1 LAQTKRIMISVPNKL
16 LQEVDQVVQEGN
28 GNRSQFI
35 REAVQMY
42 ILHRKRATIREQL
55 KYGYQNMA
63 DINLLLAEED
73 SDDDQLLDHYERLLA
88 EAE

>member
-16 LQEVDQVVQEGN
+16 LEEVDQVVQESN

-35 REAVQMY
+35 REAVHWY
-42 ILHRKRATIREQL
+42 ILHKKRAVLREQL
-55 KYGYQNMA
+55 KNGYQNMA
-63 DINLLLAEED
+63 AINLLLAEEG
-73 SDDDQLLDHYERLLA
+73 SDELMLDQYERQLA

>member
-1 LAQTKRIMISVPNKL
+1 VAQNKRIVVSVPNKL
-16 LQEVDQVVQEGN
+16 LQEVDRVVQEGN

-42 ILHRKRATIREQL
+42 ILHRKRSVLREQL
-55 KYGYQNMA
+55 KKGYQAMA
-63 DINLLLAEED
+63 GLNLLLAEEG
-73 SDDDQLLDHYERLLA
+73 SDEQLLDYYERQLA

>member
-1 LAQTKRIMISVPNKL
+1 LAQNKRIVVSVPNKL

-42 ILHRKRATIREQL
+42 ILHRKRTVLREQL
-55 KYGYQNMA
+55 KKGYQTMA
-63 DINLLLAEED
+63 SLNLRLAEEGAD
-73 SDDDQLLDHYERLLA
+73 EMLLDHYERQLA

>member
-1 LAQTKRIMISVPNKL
+1 MAQNRRIVVSVPNKL
-16 LQEVDQVVQEGN
+16 LKEVDQVVQEGN

-42 ILHRKRATIREQL
+42 ILHRKRASLREQL
-55 KYGYQNMA
+55 KSGYQTMA
-63 DINLLLAEED
+63 AINLLLAEEGTD
-73 SDDDQLLDHYERLLA
+73 EQLLDQYERQLA